1 MKYGISIPNF
11 GYYFDARRTA
21 ELAHKAE
28 EAGWDGFF
36 VWDHLHWPM
45 HPAPVADPWV
55 LLTAIALRTERIRL
69 GTMVTPLSRRRPW
82 KLARETLTLDHLSNG
97 RLILG
102 VGLGY
107 FEEEEFA
114 IFGEATQPRKR
125 AEMLDEALQVLD
137 GLWSGEPFHFDGE
150 HYHLNEIQYHPAALQ
165 QPRIPVWV
173 AGMWPN
179 KAPARRAARWDGFFP
194 IPKEDRPLSPDEV
207 HEILTIVRANRPIES
222 ADAFDMVVSGY
233 SEGGEA
239 QWDQD
244 LIHPLRKA
252 GATWFLEAC
261 DPWRYDYDQALARI
275 RKGPPEIK

>member
-1 MKYGISIPNF
+1 
-11 GYYFDARRTA
+11 
-21 ELAHKAE
+21 
-28 EAGWDGFF
+28 
-36 VWDHLHWPM
+36 
-45 HPAPVADPWV
+45 
-55 LLTAIALRTERIRL
+55 
-69 GTMVTPLSRRRPW
+69 
-82 KLARETLTLDHLSNG
+82 
-97 RLILG
+97 
-102 VGLGY
+102 LGY

-137 GLWSGEPFHFDGE
+137 GLWSGEPFHFDGK

-207 HEILTIVRANRPIES
+207 HDMLAIIKENRLDGSS
-222 ADAFDMVVSGY
+222 APFDLVVSGY
-233 SEGGEA
+233 SEGGKA
-239 QWDQD
+239 QWDQE
-244 LIHPLRKA
+244 LVQPLSDA

-261 DPWRYDYDQALARI
+261 DPWRFDYDQTLARI
-275 RKGPPEIK
+275 QKGPPEVQ